1 MTQEEIK
8 ILERCE
14 RLFMRYGAKSITMDD
29 VSRELGIS
37 KKTLYQYVAG
47 KEDLVYKVTQFHFKH
62 HDEMVNRICN
72 NSTNAIDEMLQI
84 TQWVSH
90 HLQEVNPSLMFDL
103 NKYYPDSWQL
113 FLDHR
118 NTQVYNCLINNIQ
131 KGRAQELYRTNFNEE
146 IVCRIYISR
155 LDMVIDPTVFPF
167 EKFRLRD
174 VMQQYVE
181 YHIRG
186 IATTKGIKKL
196 EKTKPTTL

>member
-1 MTQEEIK
+1 MTQEELK

-37 KKTLYQYVAG
+37 KKTLYQFVAS
-47 KEDLVYKVTQFHFKH
+47 KDDLVHKVTQFHFRH
-62 HDEMVNRICN
+62 HEEMVNAICT

-84 TQWVSH
+84 AQWVSQH
-90 HLQEVNPSLMFDL
+90 MQGVNPTLMFDL
-103 NKYYPDSWQL
+103 NKYYPESWQL
-113 FLDHR
+113 FLNHR
-118 NTQVYNCLINNIQ
+118 NTSVYNCLINNIY
-131 KGRAQELYRTNFNEE
+131 KGREQDLYRKDFNEE
-146 IVCRIYISR
+146 IVTRIYISR
-155 LDMVIDPTVFPF
+155 MEMIIDPNVFPF

-196 EKTKPTTL
+196 EKIKPTIL